1 MAVTRL
7 ISSHTHILYLSNLRW
22 ASYLLGDGE
31 VVVLIFSLW
40 PYRTPWHNALP
51 NVSIR
56 WIFAELIC
64 KIIGI
69 HIPGLSH
76 REPFPLLNI
85 HNPCPQILGVVMH
98 SEMKQL
104 EYSAKRFSFLRDFGH
119 RLLPYSKEYSVRIY
133 CPCEC
138 INWKADLQQN
148 WLNHAGTQSC
158 TDKWVLIARHL
169 LSLLVQM
176 GIFRVHN
183 ELNVLNA

>member
-51 NVSIR
+51 NVSIQ

-104 EYSAKRFSFLRDFGH
+104 EDSAKRFSFYGILGIDFCPTQKSIPSEFTVHVNALIEKQTSSRTGWIMLGLSH
-119 RLLPYSKEYSVRIY
+119 AQISEYLLQDI
-133 CPCEC
+133 
-138 INWKADLQQN
+138 
-148 WLNHAGTQSC
+148 
-158 TDKWVLIARHL
+158 
-169 LSLLVQM
+169 SLVS
-176 GIFRVHN
+176 
-183 ELNVLNA
+183 